1 MIRVVDLVK
10 SFDGRRVLDGISLTA
25 EQGKITVIMGGS
37 GGGKST
43 LLRCLIG
50 SLPVDSGQILIGDKD
65 ITHLDEEGMNEVRKR
80 FGMCFQAGALFN
92 SMTVGE
98 NVALPIREHTKLAE
112 HVIRIMVKM
121 KLELVGLRDAENLMP
136 SQISGGMA
144 KRVALARALA
154 LDPDIVFYDEPSAGL
169 DPIVSAVIDE
179 LMMDLA
185 NKLGITSIVI
195 THELDSA
202 FKIADYMVML
212 YKGRVVAQGTP
223 DEIRNSTDPIVQQF
237 IHGRPD
243 GPVPRRLSSKDYG
256 EDLLYM

>member
-1 MIRVVDLVK
+1 MIRVQNLIK
-10 SFDGRRVLDGISLTA
+10 SFDGRRVLDGINFTA
-25 EQGKITVIMGGS
+25 EKGKITVIMGGS

-50 SLPVDSGQILIGDKD
+50 ALPVDNGEIWVGSKE
-65 ITHLDEEGMNEVRKR
+65 ITQLSEEEMNEVRKR
-80 FGMCFQAGALFN
+80 FGMCFQNGALFN

-185 NKLGITSIVI
+185 KKLGITSIVI

-202 FKIADYMVML
+202 FKIADHMVML
-212 YKGRVVAQGTP
+212 YKGRVVAEGSP
-223 DEIRNSTDPIVQQF
+223 EEIRTSTDPIVNQF
-237 IHGRPD
+237 ITGSPD

>member
-1 MIRVVDLVK
+1 MIRVENLVK
-10 SFDGRRVLDGISLTA
+10 SFDGRRVLDGVSFTA
-25 EQGKITVIMGGS
+25 EGSKITVVMGGS

-43 LLRCLIG
+43 LLRCMIG
-50 SLPVDSGQILIGDKD
+50 ALPIDEGEIWIGEKE
-65 ITHLDEEGMNEVRKR
+65 ITRLSEEGVNEVRKR
-80 FGMCFQAGALFN
+80 FGMCFQSGALFN

-169 DPIVSAVIDE
+169 DPIVSSVIDE
-179 LMMDLA
+179 LMMDLS

-195 THELDSA
+195 THELRSA
-202 FKIADYMVML
+202 FKIADHMVML
-212 YKGRVVAQGTP
+212 YKGRVAAEGSP
-223 DEIRNSTDPIVQQF
+223 EEIQSSQDPIVQQF
-237 IHGRPD
+237 ITGSPE

>member
-1 MIRVVDLVK
+1 VIRVENLVK
-10 SFDGRRVLDGISLTA
+10 SFDGRRVLDGVSFTA
-25 EQGKITVIMGGS
+25 EQGKITVVMGGS

-50 SLPVDSGQILIGDKD
+50 ALAI
-65 ITHLDEEGMNEVRKR
+65 DEGEIWVGEKEIARLGEEEMNEVRKH
-80 FGMCFQAGALFN
+80 FGMCFQNGALFN

-98 NVALPIREHTKLAE
+98 NVSLPIREHTKLAE

-169 DPIVSAVIDE
+169 DPIVSSVIDE
-179 LMMDLA
+179 LMMDLS

-195 THELDSA
+195 THELRSA
-202 FKIADYMVML
+202 FKIADHMVML
-212 YKGRVVAQGTP
+212 YKGQVAAEGSP
-223 DEIRNSTDPIVQQF
+223 EDIRSSQDPIVQQF
-237 IHGRPD
+237 ITGSPD